1 MERRD
6 GALEGAD
13 PPQVAKESEVEGLA
27 LARIGASRSGRPGV
41 VRGVVM
47 ALEYRKANVGGRTAP
62 SRLHL
67 QALAVP
73 ESAIDSSTV
82 PRLTPAAGG
91 RASAVSAAGAS
102 AGIAASFLL
111 ALVFLAALVP
121 SLPETARYHTDEAY
135 YTDAALQM
143 VATGDWVTPRTAE
156 GAPRFQK
163 PIVTYW
169 VVATCYRLFG
179 VSFLTSRIA
188 FLVAGAIV
196 VVLTHRLARRLFR
209 DEIAAIVA
217 AAFMAGNNQL
227 MYAAM
232 RSMPDV
238 LLCLAMTASL
248 LGFAGVLFGPGAG
261 GGADGGADGAVAAEA
276 RRRHLALAY
285 LGAGSAMAVKG
296 LLGLVVVLYVW
307 LFVAVRGRS
316 LGASL
321 RSLWAPVPIALG
333 TAIASFWFILISGR
347 HGDAAIDGFFLDQV
361 ASRIPSAGEIMR
373 LVVSNAASYLMTPFR
388 DFFPWPELAL
398 ILAIAARRTLREF
411 WREHRV
417 AVLFVLGWLLLLGVM
432 FSGANSSR
440 PRYLLPAWPL
450 LAALMAAVIGRLG
463 SAPAAERWLGRLVPF
478 LMPIGLAGG
487 AVLVAATPGMDSRFI
502 WAACI
507 WIAATIV
514 LKACARR
521 RSLAAGLVAVSLFM
535 LMVFAVYEGL
545 IRPVLA
551 PSPAPTWTARLSAL
565 AAESTF
571 EEPPAVIGKVQE
583 RYLAQV
589 RVLSGGRIWPRRVTG
604 GLGTAIIASGG
615 KRPLILGEA
624 DAAAEISE
632 LGYYLGPCG
641 FVYPRLHARELWQLL
656 RTTDKAAV
664 FGAMARRYVLGVPP

>member
-1 MERRD
+1 MGAAPRRR
-6 GALEGAD
+6 AI
-13 PPQVAKESEVEGLA
+13 SI
-27 LARIGASRSGRPGV
+27 RNSGR
-41 VRGVVM
+41 
-47 ALEYRKANVGGRTAP
+47 
-62 SRLHL
+62 
-67 QALAVP
+67 P

-82 PRLTPAAGG
+82 PRLAAAAGG
-91 RASAVSAAGAS
+91 RTAVGAAAAS

-111 ALVFLAALVP
+111 AFVFLAALVP

-143 VATGDWVTPRTAE
+143 TATGDWITPRTAE

-179 VSFLTSRIA
+179 VSFMTSRIA
-188 FLVAGAIV
+188 FLIAGAIV
-196 VVLTHRLARRLFR
+196 VVLTHRLARQLFR

-248 LGFAGVLFGPGAG
+248 LGFAGVLFGPGTAG
-261 GGADGGADGAVAAEA
+261 GNGGAAATAASAEV
-276 RRRHLALAY
+276 RRRHLVLAY
-285 LGAGSAMAVKG
+285 LGAGSAVAVKG

-307 LFVAVRGRS
+307 LFVAARGRK

-321 RSLWAPVPIALG
+321 RSLWAPAPIALG
-333 TAIASFWFILISGR
+333 TGIAGFWFAMITNR
-347 HGDAAIDGFFLDQV
+347 YGDAAIDGFFVDQV
-361 ASRIPSAGEIMR
+361 ASRIPSAGEIAR
-373 LVVSNAASYLMTPFR
+373 LTAVHAASYILTPFR

-398 ILAIAARRTLREF
+398 GLGFVARRQLREF
-411 WREHRV
+411 WRDHRQ
-417 AVLFVLGWLLLLGVM
+417 AVIFVLGWLLLLGVM
-432 FSGANSSR
+432 FSGANLSR

-450 LAALMAAVIGRLG
+450 FAALLAALIVRLG
-463 SAPAAERWLGRLVPF
+463 ATPSAERFLARLVPF

-487 AVLVAATPGMDSRFI
+487 AVLVAATPGMDQRI
-502 WAACI
+502 VWAACV

-521 RSLAAGLVAVSLFM
+521 RSLATGLVAVSLFM

-545 IRPVLA
+545 VRPVLA
-551 PSPAPTWTARLSAL
+551 PSLAPTWTARLAL
-565 AAESTF
+565 LGAESGF

-615 KRPLILGEA
+615 KRPLILGESTG
-624 DAAAEISE
+624 AAEISG

-641 FVYPRLHARELWQLL
+641 FVYPRLHARELWQLM
-656 RTTDKAAV
+656 RTTDKPAV

>member
-1 MERRD
+1 MICNPGRR
-6 GALEGAD
+6 
-13 PPQVAKESEVEGLA
+13 
-27 LARIGASRSGRPGV
+27 
-41 VRGVVM
+41 
-47 ALEYRKANVGGRTAP
+47 
-62 SRLHL
+62 
-67 QALAVP
+67 

-82 PRLTPAAGG
+82 PRLAPAAGG
-91 RASAVSAAGAS
+91 RASAAGAAGAS

-143 VATGDWVTPRTAE
+143 VATGDWITPRTAE

-179 VSFLTSRIA
+179 VNFLTSRIA
-188 FLVAGAIV
+188 FLIAGAVV

-248 LGFAGVLFGPGAG
+248 LGFAGVLFGPRAAGGAG
-261 GGADGGADGAVAAEA
+261 GAGGAAAAEA

-307 LFVAVRGRS
+307 LFVAVRGRT

-333 TAIASFWFILISGR
+333 TAIAGFWFAMITNR
-347 HGDAAIDGFFLDQV
+347 HGDTAIDGFFVDQV
-361 ASRIPSAGEIMR
+361 ASRIPSAGEIAR
-373 LVVSNAASYLMTPFR
+373 LTAAHAVSYLLTPFR

-398 ILAIAARRTLREF
+398 GLGLVARRQLREF
-411 WREHRV
+411 WRDHRQ
-417 AVLFVLGWLLLLGVM
+417 AVIFVLGWLLLLGVM
-432 FSGANSSR
+432 FSGANLSR

-450 LAALMAAVIGRLG
+450 FAALLAAVILRLG
-463 SAPAAERWLGRLVPF
+463 PTASAERFLARLVPF

-487 AVLVAATPGMDSRFI
+487 AVLVAATPGMDQRI
-502 WAACI
+502 VWAACV

-535 LMVFAVYEGL
+535 LMVFAVYEWL
-545 IRPVLA
+545 VRPVLA
-551 PSPAPTWTARLSAL
+551 PSPAPTWTARLATL
-565 AAESTF
+565 GAESGF

-615 KRPLILGEA
+615 KRPLILGERT
-624 DAAAEISE
+624 AAAEISG

-641 FVYPRLHARELWQLL
+641 FVYPRLHARELWQLM